1 MGGRSRLDDGS
12 VDVYFIPKWVDEDL
26 EEFSIDQQEQLKA
39 GRVVKADLG
48 KEGRCFVQFD
58 EVINQVMAVPVE
70 IINQNIS
77 ILTRTLFLSAFPTLT
92 RPCWRTAA
100 SLRWKSTTRTSV
112 QAST

>member
-1 MGGRSRLDDGS
+1 MGGRRFIRLDDGS

-26 EEFSIDQQEQLKA
+26 EEFSIDQQEQLRA

-70 IINQNIS
+70 IINQ
-77 ILTRTLFLSAFPTLT
+77 P
-92 RPCWRTAA
+92 A
-100 SLRWKSTTRTSV
+100 SVSLMATVSHGVRMPK
-112 QAST
+112 